1 MSTREKKTEAVT
13 ERHGPNHWLA
23 AEARRTDPGSEA
35 WSLIHWLM
43 ISNKPRMQ
51 AVGQEFEL
59 PFQGLIALRILG
71 GGPRSMGDLAKILS
85 CDSSSV
91 TAITDRLEERGLVTR
106 QPGQRDRRVKMLVL
120 TDEGE
125 RVRVE
130 ITKRLAEP
138 PPAIAAL
145 SSADQKALRD
155 ILRRGIAHRR
165 GEDIA

>member
-1 MSTREKKTEAVT
+1 MSTGEEKTAAVT
-13 ERHGPNHWLA
+13 ESHGPNHWLA
-23 AEARRTDPGSEA
+23 GEAGRTDPGSEA
-35 WSLIHWLM
+35 WSLMHWLM

-51 AVGQEFEL
+51 ALGQEFGL

-71 GGPRSMGDLAKILS
+71 GGPRPMGDLAKILS

-91 TAITDRLEERGLVTR
+91 TAISDRLEEHGLVMR

-130 ITKRLAEP
+130 ITRRLAEP
-138 PPAIAAL
+138 PAAIAAL

-155 ILRRGIAHRR
+155 ILRRGIAHQR
-165 GEDIA
+165 GDEV